1 MIARIYQNAGW
12 MIFRSLATT
21 VAGMVAL
28 MLVLPGLG
36 VTNYGVYA
44 AVASVEGVV
53 TFMLATFGE
62 TFRRSFSH
70 ELGKSAEGDLEGMA
84 QASLGLS
91 VLLTAVLL
99 LIGETAGLACVK
111 YVLIV
116 PSECRPVALFVYQ
129 CCMASAVFAVFQY
142 PFASL
147 IASYERMDVFALT
160 GILEATL
167 VLLSACATVAVPAS
181 VRLQTYALAMLMTQT
196 GMFACF
202 YCFSRRVFPFH
213 CRFRFSG
220 TAFCAILSFFSWSIF
235 RSASNVVRY
244 RGSEMLL
251 NQRVGVAFNSS
262 WLAALRLSG
271 YLNMFTEN
279 FQQAFAPQV
288 LKRRQEE
295 DPRPFWTLVFDS
307 TRLSFFLVWSF
318 AFPVLA
324 FADEIGFSWFGS
336 AQPPQFAAFLRTLVA
351 YAVIESLASPLHVAI
366 TAERDVS
373 RYQFVVSLLLASAL
387 PLAGLAF
394 GLTKEPWCV
403 ALGLTSANGVAL
415 AYRMA
420 LVFRMRGFDVLSFVL
435 RSVVPI
441 AAVVVSAGL
450 SALAFGRLAGIAFSV
465 LAILAFQLFSVI
477 CYNHRK

>member
-36 VTNYGVYA
+36 VMNYGVYA
-44 AVASVEGVV
+44 AVTSVEGVV

-62 TFRRSFSH
+62 TFRRSFGH
-70 ELGKSAEGDLEGMA
+70 ELGKGVEGDLEGMA

-91 VLLTAVLL
+91 VLLAAVLL
-99 LIGETAGLACVK
+99 IIGETAGLACVK

-116 PSECRPVALFVYQ
+116 PSECRPVAVFVYQ

-142 PFASL
+142 PFVSL
-147 IASYERMDVFALT
+147 IASHERMDIFALT

-181 VRLQTYALAMLMTQT
+181 VRLQTYALAMLVTQA

-202 YCFSRRVFPFH
+202 YCFSQRVFPFH

-220 TAFCAILSFFSWSIF
+220 AAFGAILSFFSWSIF

-262 WLAALRLSG
+262 WQAALRLSG

-288 LKRRQEE
+288 LKRRQKE
-295 DPRPFWTLVFDS
+295 DSQPFWALVFDS
-307 TRLSFFLVWSF
+307 TRLSFFLVWFF
-318 AFPVLA
+318 AFPILA
-324 FADEIGFSWFGS
+324 FADEIGSSWFGT

-387 PLAGLAF
+387 PLACLAF
-394 GLTKEPWCV
+394 GLTRAPWSV
-403 ALGLTSANGVAL
+403 AVGLTAANGA
-415 AYRMA
+415 A
-420 LVFRMRGFDVLSFVL
+420 LVYRTALVCRMRGFDVRSFVL
-435 RSVVPI
+435 RAVVPI
-441 AAVVVSAGL
+441 AAVAVSAGL
-450 SALAFGRLAGIAFSV
+450 STLIFGRLAGVAFSV
-465 LAILAFQLFSVI
+465 LAILALKLFSMI
-477 CYNHRK
+477 CYNHGK